1 MKYPIA
7 FNLQHG
13 GQGVPPDELT
23 YILKSKPV
31 SDSGKRVRPTQQQV
45 ER

>member
-13 GQGVPPDELT
+13 GQGVHPDELT
-23 YILKSKPV
+23 LV
-31 SDSGKRVRPTQQQV
+31 SDSGKRVQPTQQQV